1 MPKLIQVGRKVTNP
15 DNVDYIDLGQEGG
28 SGVTVHFASQM
39 CMEFTG
45 ADATQLWELVE
56 EENFY
61 GTSNPRP

>member
-1 MPKLIQVGRKVTNP
+1 MAKLLQVGRKVINL
-15 DNVDYIDLGQEGG
+15 DNVDYIDLGEEGA
-28 SGVTVHFASQM
+28 SSVTIHFASQA

-45 ADATQLWELVE
+45 EDATQLWELVE